1 MRKIFFQI
9 LYASQNVLTLT
20 LFSKKCANSVLS
32 IFSLGSRVLAYFFEE
47 KEKIIEIKSP
57 L

>member
-20 LFSKKCANSVLS
+20 LFSKKCAKSVLS